1 MHELI
6 RVLTERKGQA
16 WILFVALFYVLLLV
30 PFNQY
35 VVVIAGI
42 TLRPAAILPVVFGIF
57 WGPAAAWG
65 LAAGNIV
72 GDVYGSWSLMSIA
85 GCITNFL
92 YPYLSYRLWH
102 RLMRGR
108 EIRMDPYTLGC
119 LWAVTLAAT
128 TVCILFL
135 AGCGTI
141 FFGRPFESKFYSYFG
156 NAILWAML
164 GGPILFRLLYEPVI
178 RNRLVYGDQWAGRIP
193 AGHGATL

>member
-1 MHELI
+1 MHELL

-16 WILFVALFYVLLLV
+16 WILLTAFFYILLLV

-35 VVVIAGI
+35 AVVIGGI
-42 TLRPAAILPVVFGIF
+42 SVRPAAILPVVCGIF

-72 GDVYGSWSLMSIA
+72 GDFYGSWSLMSIA

-108 EIRMDPYTLGC
+108 EIRMDPFTLGC
-119 LWAVTLAAT
+119 IWAVTLVVT
-128 TVCILFL
+128 TACLLFL

-141 FFGRPFESKFYSYFG
+141 FFDRPFESKFYSYFS
-156 NAILWAML
+156 NAILWAMI
-164 GGPILFRLLYEPVI
+164 GGPVLFRLLYEPAVK
-178 RNRLVYGDQWAGRIP
+178 NRLVYGDQWAGRTP
-193 AGHGATL
+193 AG